1 MDCNK
6 RGDVGDL
13 HSKLF
18 EMKSDASTAILLRMV
33 MVKLG
38 GYKGQLNM
46 VQVKGCKSP

>member
-13 HSKLF
+13 ICKLF

-38 GYKGQLNM
+38 GYKYKGHLNM
-46 VQVKGCKSP
+46 VQVKG